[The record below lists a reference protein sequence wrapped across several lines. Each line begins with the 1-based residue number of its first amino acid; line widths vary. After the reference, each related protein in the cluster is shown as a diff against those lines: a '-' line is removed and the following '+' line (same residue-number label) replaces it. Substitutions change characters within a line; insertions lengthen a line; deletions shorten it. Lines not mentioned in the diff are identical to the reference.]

1 MMNNN
6 LLAKSEAVE
15 ADGSMSKILTLAGL
29 GAITSCGA
37 SYFINSLFAE
47 TSPAGFVLAAS
58 FIILFIVVFFLQ
70 SLFIKT
76 TKINLLLILIE
87 TLGLSSFLVLN
98 NQSLIVFIAIP
109 IAYFFLYSSFRKSK
123 NTIDNQL
130 KIRELKA
137 ASLSVPKIITAIVIL
152 ISVVYSQPF
161 YPENLV
167 ISKSLIRRIIAPSEL
182 IIKLTSKYLPIEI
195 KNFSIEMTSNE
206 LAEENNIHPLIINE
220 LLKKM
225 GLQLAAG
232 ETIIDNVF
240 NLINEKVNNL
250 EERIKWIIF
259 GSILL
264 LTFLTLKGFF
274 WMFQW
279 LIIYV
284 FVYIFYEISMALG
297 FSRLT
302 YEKISKE
309 IIVL

>member
-1 MMNNN
+1 MYNNN
-6 LLAKSEAVE
+6 LLTKNEPVE
-15 ADGSMSKILTLAGL
+15 ANGSMSKILTLAIL
-29 GAITSCGA
+29 GVITSCGA
-37 SYFINSLFAE
+37 SYFINDLFE
-47 TSPAGFVLAAS
+47 KTNPTGFVLAAS
-58 FIILFIVVFFLQ
+58 FIILFIVLFFLQ
-70 SLFIKT
+70 SLFIRT
-76 TKINLLLILIE
+76 TKIHLLLILIE
-87 TLGLSSFLVLN
+87 TLGLSSFLVFN
-98 NQSLIVFIAIP
+98 NQSLIVFVAIP
-109 IAYFFLYSSFRKSK
+109 IAYFFLYSSFRKTK

-137 ASLSVPKIITAIVIL
+137 ASLSVPKIITAIIIL

-182 IIKLTSKYLPIEI
+182 IIKLTSKYLPVEI
-195 KNFSIEMTSNE
+195 RNFSIEMTANE
-206 LAEENNIHPLIINE
+206 LAEENNIHPLIVNE

-240 NLINEKVNNL
+240 NLINEKVDNL
-250 EERIKWIIF
+250 DKKIKWIIF

-274 WMFQW
+274 WLFRW

-284 FVYIFYEISMALG
+284 FIYIFYEISMALG